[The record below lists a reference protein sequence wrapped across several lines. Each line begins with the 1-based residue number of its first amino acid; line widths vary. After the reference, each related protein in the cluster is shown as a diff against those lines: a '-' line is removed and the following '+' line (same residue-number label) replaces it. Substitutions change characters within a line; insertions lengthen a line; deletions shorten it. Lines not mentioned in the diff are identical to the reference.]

1 MVSYCFQF
9 LEVPGPL
16 LQQSFEFGWGMWALN
31 SFFVVAIL
39 VINRGLII
47 CLFFVRGV
55 IFIDEII
62 LRLGFIIFLLGKRKA
77 SFFY

>member
-1 MVSYCFQF
+1 
-9 LEVPGPL
+9 
-16 LQQSFEFGWGMWALN
+16 LN
-31 SFFVVAIL
+31 SFFVAIL

-55 IFIDEII
+55 MFIGEII
-62 LRLGFIIFLLGKRKA
+62 LRLGFIIFLLGKREA